1 MERTVP
7 VPSLNCPGTESGVS
21 RVTQNPFL
29 KCVSQPLKMLILQ
42 AMVTPVTLAALTANT
57 GISFQKNIPKHPF
70 RYGWMTVVAET
81 IQRAEGA

>member
-42 AMVTPVTLAALTANT
+42 AVVTPVTLAALTANT
-57 GISFQKNIPKHPF
+57 GISFQNIIPKYPF
-70 RYGWMTVVAET
+70 
-81 IQRAEGA
+81 